1 MKEKQRYEKLVRFI
15 YFDSLWINYKS
26 IFVNI
31 NKFVDAF
38 WVEQT
43 KLSQSLVFAPLIH
56 CSLYRIYKTYVN
68 NVQRLFGEKTMQR
81 TSFYWKSC
89 EHKIVL
95 SGNLVLDIFH
105 QTKYVCFFL
114 VETLLQIRISSLWSN
129 NKMHRVISGFI
140 EIPHKIIAA
149 TKELINILMAKLW

>member
-105 QTKYVCFFL
+105 QTKYVCFFFCEN
-114 VETLLQIRISSLWSN
+114 VIANSYMFVVIKQQNASCYKWFHWNSTQN
-129 NKMHRVISGFI
+129 NCCDQG
-140 EIPHKIIAA
+140 
-149 TKELINILMAKLW
+149 IN